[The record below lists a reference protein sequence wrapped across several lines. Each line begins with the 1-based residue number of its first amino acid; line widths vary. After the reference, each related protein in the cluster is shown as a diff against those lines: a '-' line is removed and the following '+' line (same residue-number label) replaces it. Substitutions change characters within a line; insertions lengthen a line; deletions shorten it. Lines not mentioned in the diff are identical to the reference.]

1 MCVKNRTRSK
11 AFKWRSDGV
20 QMAFR
25 NRSGLRKN
33 CVKPWCLED
42 VFFLT
47 HLRSQDRNGGVQQ
60 QLEEWTIQLNCP
72 RPAHHGKRLLVDP
85 QEKWVYWQGFH
96 NLPLFGESLVGV
108 GWLPLTF
115 DLASTLWTQCES
127 FTQFALRIAAGPRGL
142 KYSWNPHHVSGNLKK
157 QRLEL
162 WLAGGWSRCLCC
174 SCRAETSAHEWW
186 SDQEVAAGGD
196 RDPPIWG

>member
-72 RPAHHGKRLLVDP
+72 RPAHHGKRLVGRPIGTQTIHKIGDPTKKNEFIDKGFITFHYSGNHLWGLVDSP
-85 QEKWVYWQGFH
+85 
-96 NLPLFGESLVGV
+96 
-108 GWLPLTF
+108 
-115 DLASTLWTQCES
+115 
-127 FTQFALRIAAGPRGL
+127 
-142 KYSWNPHHVSGNLKK
+142 
-157 QRLEL
+157 
-162 WLAGGWSRCLCC
+162 
-174 SCRAETSAHEWW
+174 
-186 SDQEVAAGGD
+186 
-196 RDPPIWG
+196 